1 MATKKQLSINKL
13 QLGLL
18 SYPATDNVGDSLL
31 DYSIQNDNL
40 KNDFATDNQFQ
51 KNKLPHTD
59 TTETATETE
68 NSQ

>member
-31 DYSIQNDNL
+31 DYSIQNDNR
-40 KNDFATDNQFQ
+40 KKDFTTDNQF
-51 KNKLPHTD
+51 KNKQTPLHRYNRNRP
-59 TTETATETE
+59 E
-68 NSQ
+68 SRRR